1 MKKILIIHSIYS
13 KKGGEDIAVENEIE
27 LLKTKYDVEVVY
39 FENKIQNIIDLFYL
53 VTQNNLKSVNKVKE
67 ALLQF
72 KPDIVYVHNTWFKAG
87 IGIYKL
93 LRKKNIRTIQKIH
106 NYRFDCSRYFLSTNH
121 LRNQT
126 LCPACGIK
134 KDNLGIFNRYFP
146 ESFLKSLFVILYS
159 KKYFKILRRYPLKI
173 LVLSE
178 FQKNYIEN
186 LGIKSTKISIFPN
199 PINIS
204 VEKISN
210 YDSESTNVV
219 FAGRLVQTKG
229 VEEILQIWERIDTK
243 NLILEIIGTSN
254 EKNNLSEKYSSKNIR
269 FTGELSNND
278 VKRKIKTAKAVI
290 TATKLFEGQ
299 PRILLEASSFGVPS
313 IYPNFGGMNDFFPS
327 EYRLSFKQ
335 FNYDDLEQKIMML
348 HDSKLLSHESE
359 EIKKHLMTNYS
370 DEFLYKKFKNILN
383 SEENE

>member
-1 MKKILIIHSIYS
+1 
-13 KKGGEDIAVENEIE
+13 
-27 LLKTKYDVEVVY
+27 LL
-39 FENKIQNIIDLFYL
+39 
-53 VTQNNLKSVNKVKE
+53 
-67 ALLQF
+67 
-72 KPDIVYVHNTWFKAG
+72 G
-87 IGIYKL
+87 
-93 LRKKNIRTIQKIH
+93 KKNITTIQKVH
-106 NYRFDCSRYFLSTNH
+106 NYRFDCSRYFLSKNH

-126 LCPACGIK
+126 LCPACGIR

-146 ESFLKSLFVILYS
+146 ESFLKSLFVIFYS
-159 KKYFKILRRYPLKI
+159 KKYFKILKSYPLKI
-173 LVLSE
+173 LVLSK

-186 LGIKSTKISIFPN
+186 LGIKSSKISISPN

-204 VEKISN
+204 LEEISN
-210 YDSESTNVV
+210 YDSESTNVL

-229 VEEILQIWERIDTK
+229 VEEILQVWERIDTK
-243 NLILEIIGTSN
+243 DLILEIIGTSS
-254 EKNNLSEKYSSKNIR
+254 EKNNLSEKYSSKNVI